1 MIQGIVSGADSVEG
15 HGDMWAKKQ
24 AGMLSMRTASQKPG
38 TFNTLLGASIHNDE
52 EKFMTRRTNLNET
65 NRSIR
70 KDSTAS
76 GGAVT
81 GANST
86 MMMDTGVDLLSRVQM
101 F

>member
-1 MIQGIVSGADSVEG
+1 
-15 HGDMWAKKQ
+15 
-24 AGMLSMRTASQKPG
+24 
-38 TFNTLLGASIHNDE
+38 
-52 EKFMTRRTNLNET
+52 MTRRANLNET

-70 KDSTAS
+70 KDSIAS

-101 F
+101 FQIAVNKINQRGGAELKKEQVFKLGINARETANKYFDSTK